1 MALRVILITL
11 IRAYQLL
18 VSPFLPPTCRYYPS
32 CSEYAIQAIG
42 YYGPLRGL
50 AKAVWRLLRC
60 NPLSRGGVDL
70 PISTDGDPVLR

>member
-1 MALRVILITL
+1 MAFGAVLITL

-32 CSEYAIQAIG
+32 CSAYAIQAIG

-70 PISTDGDPVLR
+70 PIPTRGDTV